1 MARPKRPPHP
11 VLGLARDYLSEKLPK
26 LCESPLSLHLLDGPP
41 GSPRF
46 AVSVQHCDYQNN
58 CPLGVDPA
66 EAKAKCPHINCEL
79 RESAR
84 LLIDREGTIIKVLE
98 SGTRWD

>member
-11 VLGLARDYLSEKLPK
+11 VLGLAREYLNENMPN
-26 LCESPLSLHLLDGPP
+26 LCRAPLSLHLLDGPP

-46 AVSVQHCDYQNN
+46 AVSVQQCDYQNN
-58 CPLGVDPA
+58 CPLGVEPQL
-66 EAKAKCPHINCEL
+66 AKTKCPYINCDL

-84 LLIDREGTIIKVLE
+84 LLIDREGAIVKVLE